1 MAKKSSKSSKPS
13 KRDAERS
20 RKTSK
25 RFTKADQAVS
35 CRKITR
41 KSALADIAAGRIPNL
56 LEMDR
61 IIVSISGGKDSQAQ
75 LDLVY
80 AYCKALGITDRIV
93 AAYADLGRIEWLDTE
108 ELAREHAEHY
118 GVRFE
123 VVRRQTVTSARGN
136 KIANFLDWVVDRRAK
151 LDSEG
156 KTTRAW
162 PQTGMCNGTSDFKTA
177 QIGKLATRL
186 AKEVR
191 AEEGTNRQVKIVDCV
206 GLTKD
211 ESDGRRK
218 SLCACEEKYD
228 GLCIKVVRDSGS
240 VKLTKWYP
248 IADWTVAQV
257 WARIA
262 QSGARHHYCYDLG
275 MSRCSCCFCI
285 CASEPDLK
293 IAAEHN
299 AELGAEYIEL
309 EQKVG
314 AFKSTKT
321 LDSII
326 GSIVEANRGRER
338 TVQNHGRLADGKVHL
353 RVA

>member
-1 MAKKSSKSSKPS
+1 MAKKSSK
-13 KRDAERS
+13 RDAERA
-20 RKTSK
+20 RKTSQS
-25 RFTKADQAVS
+25 FTKADQRVS
-35 CRKITR
+35 CKKITR
-41 KSALADIAAGRIPNL
+41 ESALADIAAGRIPDL
-56 LEMDR
+56 LNTDR

-80 AYCKALGITDRIV
+80 AYCKALGITDRLL
-93 AAYADLGRIEWLDTE
+93 AAYADLGRIEWLGTE

-118 GVRFE
+118 GIRFE
-123 VVRRQTVTSARGN
+123 VVKRQTVTSKRGN
-136 KIANFLDWVVDRRAK
+136 QIANFLDWVVDRRDALDAK
-151 LDSEG
+151 GDS
-156 KTTRAW
+156 TRAW

-177 QIGKLATRL
+177 QIAKLATQL
-186 AKEVR
+186 AKEVCK
-191 AEEGTNRQVKIVDCV
+191 AEGRKRQVKIIDCV

-218 SLCACEEKYD
+218 SLCACEEKFD

-240 VKLTKWYP
+240 VRLTKWYP

-262 QSGARHHYCYDLG
+262 QSGARHHYCYDVG

-309 EQKVG
+309 ERKVG
-314 AFKSTKT
+314 SFKSTKT
-321 LDSII
+321 LASII
-326 GSIVEANRGRER
+326 GGIVEANAGAER
-338 TVQNHGRLADGKVHL
+338 TRRDHGRLADGKVHL